1 MQDYK
6 NWKNA
11 IIEQIEQSGMTHS
24 DAQGVVM
31 VQEFAITQS
40 CGLGLDVKAAAA
52 KIIAASASALPALP
66 VLAALPALAPSSAL
80 DLTFAPYLREACDQG
95 EMGFYFE
102 EGGCWGM
109 ALALNDAIGGELIL
123 RDDFVHVYVRVNGKL
138 FDWQGEAAPVA
149 NGQVITRE
157 ELLLKAAAYGFDSG
171 RVDLDRA
178 SADLMIEE
186 ARELALAPQAS
197 QKLPCDA
204 LAGCR

>member
-6 NWKNA
+6 NWEND

-24 DAQGVVM
+24 DAQGLVM
-31 VQEFAITQS
+31 GQEFAMTQS
-40 CGLGLDVKAAAA
+40 WGLGLDAKAAAV
-52 KIIAASASALPALP
+52 KIIAASTP
-66 VLAALPALAPSSAL
+66 ALPALAPSSAL

-123 RDDFVHVYVRVNGKL
+123 RDDFVHVYVRVNGTL

-157 ELLLKAAAYGFDSG
+157 QLLLKAAAYGFDSG
-171 RVDLDRA
+171 RVDLDHT
-178 SADLMIEE
+178 SANLMIEE
-186 ARELALAPQAS
+186 AKDLAMAS
-197 QKLPCDA
+197 NEPQKLPCDA

>member
-6 NWKNA
+6 NWKND

-24 DAQGVVM
+24 DAQGLVM
-31 VQEFAITQS
+31 GQEFAMTQS
-40 CGLGLDVKAAAA
+40 WGLGLDAKAAAT
-52 KIIAASASALPALP
+52 KIIAASALALPS
-66 VLAALPALAPSSAL
+66 LAPSSAL
-80 DLTFAPYLREACDQG
+80 DLTFTSYLREACDEG

-138 FDWQGEAAPVA
+138 FNWQGEAAPVA